1 MYSYSTFCLF
11 SINVCE
17 KMEWPG
23 RGANLNFGLT
33 LANNL
38 NEVFDGYV
46 RAFYDVIMADD
57 NFDKHEL
64 VIVLNSI
71 SEAANYLDVS

>member
-1 MYSYSTFCLF
+1 M
-11 SINVCE
+11 
-17 KMEWPG
+17 KMEWPR

-46 RAFYDVIMADD
+46 RAFYEVIMADD
-57 NFDKHEL
+57 DFDKHEL
-64 VIVLNSI
+64 IIVLNSI
-71 SEAANYLDVS
+71 SEAANYLDVSLISRWMGL